1 MCVPAPSSA
10 NPLEINAQQIGVIT
24 GNVLMNGRKIGRD
37 CASLSI
43 LPERWGSGGR
53 TVQRG
58 TAYAE
63 QLDEHEFTATCREAM
78 RFSAYLRQPAHVSKE
93 EKDRYVEEVI
103 QLLEME
109 DIADVR
115 TSPLI

>member
-1 MCVPAPSSA
+1 M
-10 NPLEINAQQIGVIT
+10 T
-24 GNVLMNGRKIGRD
+24 VLI
-37 CASLSI
+37 AS
-43 LPERWGSGGR
+43 

-63 QLDEHEFTATCREAM
+63 QLDEHEFTATVREAM

-93 EKDRYVEEVI
+93 EKDKYVEEVI

-115 TSPLI
+115 ALCLRLVRLADRPHRP